1 MKRLL
6 LFITTAML
14 LGITPAMADDFGDR
28 LKAFE
33 EQPDAQAANH
43 FFDLLFSEEFT
54 DEHIHYTAA
63 TPADTLRKHVSYWA
77 AEYFYDQQQYDLA
90 KSYGSR
96 ALQLFKADDNGQ
108 EKFDCL
114 NLMAI
119 IHIRLGDSR
128 QAAVYAKQAYQ
139 HGLKANDPDRLS
151 SCLNTLA
158 GIYLSANMPEEAE
171 QYVLKGIDYC
181 QKAHNDNRLAIL
193 NSMAS
198 EIYHALDQQ
207 QKALDYATRARDIDQ
222 RLGNTARVAVRQA
235 LMGAALVGLN
245 RLDEAQQ
252 CLKEAIPVLTETGN
266 YHSLAIADNKM
277 GELLLHKDKPEEA
290 VPYYEQ
296 AAQIF
301 KAMGDPYNELHSQLG
316 LYNALKTTRPDQAH
330 RHIIR
335 YAMLKDTIY
344 SLQAAQAMARSN
356 AEMGN
361 AELKAQNEQERA
373 RAHSRLLWGIA
384 IATALAIVVLV
395 LAWLLHQRTK
405 KFTRQFNELSTD
417 FDQLNEQYE
426 QLRYKHTYEYAR
438 QSDDA
443 QAAGQQPAAD
453 ISPEDRQFLQRL
465 EKIVGRQ
472 IEEGHVDVKELASE
486 MCMSITAFRRRFTA
500 LIDDKPQAYV
510 MRLRMEKAC
519 QMIEA
524 HPEES
529 IANIGLRL
537 GFDDKSNFT
546 RAFKR
551 IVGVTPSEYLKS
563 KTTSP
568 DNAS

>member
-33 EQPDAQAANH
+33 EQPDAQAANR

-77 AEYFYDQQQYDLA
+77 AEYFYDQQQYDQA
-90 KSYGSR
+90 KSYGSQ

-119 IHIRLGDSR
+119 IHIRLADNQ
-128 QAAVYAKQAYQ
+128 QAATYAQQAYQ
-139 HGLKANDPDRLS
+139 LGLKRGDPDQLS

-158 GIYLSANMPEEAE
+158 AIYLSANMPEEAE

-181 QKAHNDNRLAIL
+181 QKAGNENRLAIL

-198 EIYHALDQQ
+198 EIYHALDKQPL
-207 QKALDYATRARDIDQ
+207 ALEYATRARDIDQ
-222 RLGNTARVAVRQA
+222 RLGNTDRVAVRQS
-235 LMGAALVGLN
+235 LMAAALVALG
-245 RLDEAQQ
+245 RYDEAEK
-252 CLKEAIPVLTETGN
+252 CLNAAIPVLQQSGN
-266 YHSLAIADNKM
+266 YHSLAIACNKM
-277 GELLLHKDKPEEA
+277 GELLVHKKQHSKA
-290 VPYYEQ
+290 VPYFTQ
-296 AAQIF
+296 AAKIF
-301 KAMGDPYNELHSQLG
+301 EAMGDPYNELHSQLG
-316 LYNALKTTRPDQAH
+316 LYNALKDSLPDEASQ
-330 RHIIR
+330 HIYR
-335 YAMLKDTIY
+335 YTELKDSLY
-344 SLQAAQAMARSN
+344 SHQTAQQMSRAN
-356 AEMGN
+356 AELGN
-361 AELKAQNEQERA
+361 AELKAQNEQEQARA
-373 RAHSRLLWGIA
+373 RRHLLIA
-384 IATALAIVVLV
+384 IGIVGLLALVTLF
-395 LAWLLHQRTK
+395 LGWLLHHRTK
-405 KFTRQFNELSTD
+405 QFTKQFNELTTD

-426 QLRYKHTYEYAR
+426 QLRYKRTYEYAKENA
-438 QSDDA
+438 DDA
-443 QAAGQQPAAD
+443 GSESQQA
-453 ISPEDRQFLQRL
+453 ITVSPEDQKFLQRL
-465 EKIVGRQ
+465 ETIVSRQ
-472 IEEGHVDVKELASE
+472 IEEGHVDVKALASE

-500 LIDDKPQAYV
+500 LIGDKPQVYV

-519 QMIEA
+519 QMLEE
-524 HPEES
+524 HPEEN
-529 IANIGLRL
+529 IANIGMRL

-551 IVGVTPSEYLKS
+551 VVGVTPSEYQKN
-563 KTTSP
+563 KTSQ
-568 DNAS
+568 A